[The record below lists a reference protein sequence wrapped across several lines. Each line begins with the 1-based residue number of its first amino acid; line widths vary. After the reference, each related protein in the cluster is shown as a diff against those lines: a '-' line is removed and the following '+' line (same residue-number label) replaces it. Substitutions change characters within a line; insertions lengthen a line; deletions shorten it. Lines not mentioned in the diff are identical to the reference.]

1 MNKRS
6 FLGSLLLHLIVFL
19 GVFLYIDRLPPS
31 TRQGEK
37 KVSVIRSYLY
47 SNNLKQT
54 VQHDKKETILTK
66 EPKLQEQKTSTTLNS
81 APFNKI
87 TFSQTPTTEHNSD
100 SSKNTTHS
108 PSAQAKKSSSQGE
121 PSNGLLALLHAAIQ
135 DNQQYPPRAL
145 QIKRQGR
152 VMVGFTLYPNG
163 AISNLQLIQS
173 CGTDT
178 LDAAALAAVRLAA
191 PFKQVDTYLK
201 AAEAFSIEVVFALDE
216 ENE

>member
-6 FLGSLLLHLIVFL
+6 FLGSLLLHLILFL

-31 TRQGEK
+31 IRQGEK
-37 KVSVIRSYLY
+37 EVPMIQSYLY
-47 SNNLKQT
+47 INNLKQT
-54 VQHDKKETILTK
+54 VRSDKKETILTK
-66 EPKLQEQKTSTTLNS
+66 IAKLQEKKISTTLTS
-81 APFNKI
+81 GPFDKVI
-87 TFSQTPTTEHNSD
+87 FSRTLTTEHNSD
-100 SSKNTTHS
+100 SSKNTSHS

-121 PSNGLLALLHAAIQ
+121 PSKGLLALLHAAIQ
-135 DNQQYPPRAL
+135 DKQQYPTNAL